1 MFVAWNYK
9 AIQSESIYVQVQWNL
24 LMYEELRK
32 AKKRV
37 GVEAYYARSAAEIL
51 IKSSYITAGQQPGK
65 HFCRFGMMWLN
76 KLHNIYDNENTNR
89 MHVTFM
95 KK

>member
-1 MFVAWNYK
+1 MC
-9 AIQSESIYVQVQWNL
+9 
-24 LMYEELRK
+24 EEFWK